1 MARRRRSYY
10 RSSRPQRSYEW
21 ARRSIAA
28 TWGSSNTASG
38 PFDLLGDYQSVL
50 GADAAGTTIT
60 RIRGQLSFGFLGAE
74 NAGYQPEQA
83 VWGIR
88 VGSEPVSGSLTDQQ
102 QHDLLTQ
109 HYADWMIY
117 EQPFVWPF
125 SYGSLDPTF
134 TVSPNL
140 VQFYDV
146 DIKSQRRLSELQQS
160 LYFYGG
166 VAKGPDEFPTDATM
180 WCYGYLNILLKRP

>member
-1 MARRRRSYY
+1 MARRRYSNRRSA
-10 RSSRPQRSYEW
+10 RPRRDYEW
-21 ARRSIAA
+21 ARRTINA
-28 TWGSSNTASG
+28 TWGSNQTASD

-60 RIRGQLSFGFLGAE
+60 RIRGQLSFAYLAAE

-83 VWGIR
+83 AWGIR
-88 VGSEPVSGSLTDQQ
+88 VSTPPPEDLTDDQ
-102 QHDLLTQ
+102 QHQLLDQ

-166 VAKGPDEFPTDATM
+166 TVKDSSEFPADATF
-180 WCYGYLNILLKRP
+180 WCYGYLNILLKKP